1 MSKRKNDPLL
11 EALKEGK
18 SYTWTIPDGGN
29 LASMRKAVKHGQTLT
44 MSPIVNPSEIQVGDF
59 VLVKWHNSDIF
70 HIVGEI
76 QEGQFLIVNSLGK
89 VNGWVSAKEIL
100 GRVTKII
107 EPEPRPSV
115 EVMLDE
121 LMSAYQAM
129 ITTEQASDSEAQR
142 MFAIVADLRWY
153 ADRIGKE
160 RLDIMPRSN
169 KWSFQQNL
177 WRLTKQARK
186 ATAPVPNRVLYFIDC
201 GKECVGLASEILAL
215 FEYSGSEQNKKPPNT
230 AYI

>member
-29 LASMRKAVKHGQTLT
+29 LASMREAVKHGQTLT
-44 MSPIVNPSEIQVGDF
+44 MSPIANPSEIQVGDF
-59 VLVKWHNSDIF
+59 VLVKWHQSDIF

-76 QEGQFLIVNSLGK
+76 QDERFLIVNSLGK

-100 GRVTKII
+100 GKVTKII
-107 EPEPRPSV
+107 EPEPHPSV

-121 LMSAYQAM
+121 LMSAYQAL
-129 ITTEQASDSEAQR
+129 ITVEQAADSEAQR
-142 MFAIVADLRWY
+142 MFAIVDDLRWY

-160 RLDIMPRSN
+160 RLDTMPRSN

-177 WRLTKQARK
+177 WRLTKQAKK
-186 ATAPVPNRVLYFIDC
+186 ATAPVSNSVLYFIDC
-201 GKECVGLASEILAL
+201 GKECVGLASEIFAL
-215 FEYSGSEQNKKPPNT
+215 FEYSGSE
-230 AYI
+230 

>member
-29 LASMRKAVKHGQTLT
+29 LASMREAVKHGQTLT
-44 MSPIVNPSEIQVGDF
+44 MSPIANPSEIQVGDF
-59 VLVKWHNSDIF
+59 VLVKWHQSDIF

-76 QEGQFLIVNSLGK
+76 QDERFLIVNSLGK

-100 GRVTKII
+100 GKVTKII
-107 EPEPRPSV
+107 EPEPHPSV

-121 LMSAYQAM
+121 LMSAYQAL
-129 ITTEQASDSEAQR
+129 ITVEQAADSEAQR
-142 MFAIVADLRWY
+142 MFAIVDDLRWY

-160 RLDIMPRSN
+160 RLDTMPRSN

-177 WRLTKQARK
+177 WRLTKQAKK
-186 ATAPVPNRVLYFIDC
+186 ATAPVSNRVLYFIDC
-201 GKECVGLASEILAL
+201 GKECVGLASEIFAL
-215 FEYSGSEQNKKPPNT
+215 FEYSGSE
-230 AYI
+230 

>member
-29 LASMRKAVKHGQTLT
+29 LASMREAVKHGQTLT
-44 MSPIVNPSEIQVGDF
+44 MSPIANPSEIQVGDF
-59 VLVKWHNSDIF
+59 VLVKWHQSDIF

-76 QEGQFLIVNSLGK
+76 QDGQFLIVNSLGK
-89 VNGWVSAKEIL
+89 VNGWVSAEEIL

-115 EVMLDE
+115 EVMFYE
-121 LMSAYQAM
+121 LMSAYQAL
-129 ITTEQASDSEAQR
+129 IIAEQASDSEAQR
-142 MFAIVADLRWY
+142 MFSIVDDLRWY

-160 RLDIMPRSN
+160 RLDTMPRSN

-177 WRLTKQARK
+177 WRLTKQVKK
-186 ATAPVPNRVLYFIDC
+186 ATAPVSNRVLYLIDS
-201 GKECVGLASEILAL
+201 GKECVGLASEIFAL
-215 FEYSGSEQNKKPPNT
+215 FEYRGSD
-230 AYI
+230 